1 MADNNDVRAEVL
13 ARLRARLDRLGSLVE
28 VSPKPV
34 QQPSEQPDRKPS
46 EGAGSS
52 AGGLE
57 AVLRAEHRATPPA
70 SATRIL
76 RRASA

>member
-13 ARLRARLDRLGSLVE
+13 ALEPGHPYLRM
-28 VSPKPV
+28 
-34 QQPSEQPDRKPS
+34 QPSEQPDRKPS